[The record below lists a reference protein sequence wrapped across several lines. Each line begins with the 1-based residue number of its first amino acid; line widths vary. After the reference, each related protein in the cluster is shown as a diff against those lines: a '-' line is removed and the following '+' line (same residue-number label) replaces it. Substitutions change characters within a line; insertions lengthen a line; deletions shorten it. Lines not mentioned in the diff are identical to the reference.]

1 MNKALSID
9 SRNVEG
15 LVARGALYAN
25 SGSFKKAVEDFENAL
40 KLNPAHANAR
50 KYMGETLVAL
60 GRSYEDENNL
70 EAAKKAYQDC
80 LMIIP
85 HHEEAQTSLDFL
97 KNKMKAPLLIEPAEL
112 QLPEINFGDG
122 VALKKDEPGK
132 RKEKGKNKKRAKE
145 KKNKKKSYSSSSS
158 SSEDSDDNGDKS
170 SSDSSSDSSSNS
182 SSSSGES
189 EVDGRRTE
197 GSSGVEVEVFDISAN
212 EEGTMGQRRERERE
226 RSMDEDVAR
235 VNLAREPPPCSV
247 TDFYNELTYCF

>member
-1 MNKALSID
+1 MAEGIEHFKEGRHSEAFQCLNKALSID

-40 KLNPAHANAR
+40 KLNPGHANAR

-60 GRSYEDENNL
+60 GRSYEEENSL

-97 KNKMKAPLLIEPAEL
+97 KSKMKAPLLIEPGEL
-112 QLPEINFGDG
+112 QLPELHFGDG
-122 VALKKDEPGK
+122 SKKEDGSSLKRTKDKKGK
-132 RKEKGKNKKRAKE
+132 KKKTGKNKKK
-145 KKNKKKSYSSSSS
+145 YSSSSS
-158 SSEDSDDNGDKS
+158 SVSSDNDGND

-182 SSSSGES
+182 SSSSSGEQGS
-189 EVDGRRTE
+189 YLHSNCVRVDFQETNCG
-197 GSSGVEVEVFDISAN
+197 
-212 EEGTMGQRRERERE
+212 
-226 RSMDEDVAR
+226 
-235 VNLAREPPPCSV
+235 
-247 TDFYNELTYCF
+247 EL